1 MDSDVRQGSSPVVVV
16 GARATVVIDRAL
28 ATTHRHDIQVALQS
42 EEPVVA
48 FLSTLTADGVGDLPH
63 FAYVGRE
70 GAAVRILLRG
80 SLVAVARDASGIET
94 EVAAGAV
101 STWTEVLRSDC
112 VDVALRSDG
121 ELVTVVSYGVP
132 VVSPPLPAVDTSAV
146 PDDHSESAGVPL
158 PVSIDETILP
168 VPEVAFDPPA
178 ESESDAERELV
189 AEPAP
194 TLSVAV
200 PPVAVSSDDEVDLS
214 HLFETRHV
222 GVEAAA
228 IRAEIAS
235 TDSSTSAPDPGP
247 GPSLADL
254 PPPTGPPVGA
264 PVASSPLEAPPVGLA
279 DLPPPVGAPVSAPPP
294 ALIAGVPGV
303 LPAAPA
309 GSPVAAVGMPD
320 VQGDHDGLTISPA
333 QLAELR
339 GGTTFAGS
347 FRPSGP
353 TGPQLQAVSCPSGHL
368 NPPQAERCRACGAA
382 IVDRS
387 IRVVSRPS
395 LGHLNFEG
403 GTVVDIDRPLLIG
416 RKPTAEGV
424 ADDAEV
430 PGLVVLPDPDG
441 SLSRVHAEV
450 RIEGWEVL
458 VVDRNSTN
466 GTFVEIPGQ
475 PPVMLRPMEP
485 CLISPGTRITL
496 ADVATCAF
504 RTGPR

>member
-1 MDSDVRQGSSPVVVV
+1 MDSNGSLGWSPVVIV
-16 GARATVVIDRAL
+16 GASATVVIERAL
-28 ATTHRHDIQVALQS
+28 AATHRHDIQVAL
-42 EEPVVA
+42 EGNEPVVA
-48 FLSTLTADGVGDLPH
+48 FLSTLTADGVGDLPR

-80 SLVAVARDASGIET
+80 NLVAVVRNADGSEAD
-94 EVAAGAV
+94 VAAGAV

-132 VVSPPLPAVDTSAV
+132 VVSPLLPPGDTSPEV
-146 PDDHSESAGVPL
+146 EDHGEPAEAL
-158 PVSIDETILP
+158 HQVSIEETILP
-168 VPEVAFDPPA
+168 APEVGLVPSAGSA
-178 ESESDAERELV
+178 SDAEREPVEEL
-189 AEPAP
+189 AP
-194 TLSVAV
+194 TSSVAV
-200 PPVAVSSDDEVDLS
+200 PPAMVPSEDEVDLS

-235 TDSSTSAPDPGP
+235 PDPAAP
-247 GPSLADL
+247 GKELSLADL

-264 PVASSPLEAPPVGLA
+264 PVASNPPEAPPVGLA
-279 DLPPPVGAPVSAPPP
+279 DLPPPAGAPIAATPPP

-303 LPAAPA
+303 LSAPGASPAVEA
-309 GSPVAAVGMPD
+309 GIPD
-320 VQGDHDGLTISPA
+320 VQGDHDGFTISPA
-333 QLAELR
+333 ELAALR

-353 TGPQLQAVSCPSGHL
+353 TGPQLQAVACPSGHL
-368 NPPQAERCRACGAA
+368 NPPQAERCRGCSAA

-395 LGHLNFEG
+395 LGHLSFDG

-475 PPVMLRPMEP
+475 LPVMLRPMEP